1 MDVLLCSSKICEIC
15 DQKVKPLKT
24 GNGCKIC
31 GKNVCD
37 RCGITKTIYPNKE
50 HTGAFPCSAY
60 FCKRC
65 LIDTKDQLYAKASRV
80 SSSDHSSS
88 NLSGSHRSVSPRQ
101 PLRRGSVQNVMHRM
115 PQMQQQQMYGAS
127 ISSASTRTTQASE
140 AESEVFYYSDSHL
153 RVQSPRSSNA
163 STARLTNMSAP
174 PSFSSQSQSNLR
186 ARTDS
191 ISNKQFSRS
200 ASATNGQWTQVKLQ
214 AEAEATAREA
224 NRRHPSRSVAAMP
237 NGGVHQRQNVSSS
250 DSSSGYSDND
260 SDSGSDSDSD
270 LSDIEDESHR
280 ATRPRPISEEAE
292 ECAIIEIPR
301 TKRVQPD
308 PVFQRDN
315 LKYINSFRSERAGSV
330 SSQPPPSQAELS
342 GKALMDRLIQCNLA
356 AEATYLITKHNAHL
370 QQDSSLHANGP

>member
-1 MDVLLCSSKICEIC
+1 M
-15 DQKVKPLKT
+15 
-24 GNGCKIC
+24 
-31 GKNVCD
+31 CD

-88 NLSGSHRSVSPRQ
+88 NLSASHRSVSPRQ
-101 PLRRGSVQNVMHRM
+101 PLRRGSVQNAMHRM
-115 PQMQQQQMYGAS
+115 PQMPQQQQMYGAS
-127 ISSASTRTTQASE
+127 ISSTSTRTTQASE

-174 PSFSSQSQSNLR
+174 PSFSYQSQSNLR

-200 ASATNGQWTQVKLQ
+200 ASATSGQWTQAKLQ
-214 AEAEATAREA
+214 AEAEAAARAA
-224 NRRHPSRSVAAMP
+224 NRRHPSHSVAAMP

-250 DSSSGYSDND
+250 DSSSGSYSD
-260 SDSGSDSDSD
+260 SDSDSDSD
-270 LSDIEDESHR
+270 LSDMEDESR

-301 TKRVQPD
+301 SKRVQPD

-315 LKYINSFRSERAGSV
+315 LKYINSFRSERGVSV
-330 SSQPPPSQAELS
+330 SSQPPPSSSQAGLS

>member
-1 MDVLLCSSKICEIC
+1 MLDAYAWFSLCSSKICEIC
-15 DQKVKPLKT
+15 DQKVKSLKT

-37 RCGITKTIYPNKE
+37 RCGITKTIYPSKE

-88 NLSGSHRSVSPRQ
+88 NLSTSHRSLSPSQ
-101 PLRRGSVQNVMHRM
+101 PVRRGSVQNAMNRM
-115 PQMQQQQMYGAS
+115 PPQMYGAS
-127 ISSASTRTTQASE
+127 ISSTSTRTTQASE
-140 AESEVFYYSDSHL
+140 TGSEVFYYSDSQL

-163 STARLTNMSAP
+163 STARLTNASAGP
-174 PSFSSQSQSNLR
+174 PSFSHQSQPNT
-186 ARTDS
+186 RTRMDS
-191 ISNKQFSRS
+191 INGKQFLRS
-200 ASATNGQWTQVKLQ
+200 ASATNGQWTQAKLQ
-214 AEAEATAREA
+214 AEAEAAARVP
-224 NRRHPSRSVAAMP
+224 NRRHPSHSVSAMP
-237 NGGVHQRQNVSSS
+237 SAGVYQRQNVSSS
-250 DSSSGYSDND
+250 DSSSSY

-270 LSDIEDESHR
+270 LSDMEDEGHR
-280 ATRPRPISEEAE
+280 TTRPRPISEETE

-301 TKRVQPD
+301 TKHVQPD

-315 LKYINSFRSERAGSV
+315 LKYINSFRSERASSM
-330 SSQPPPSQAELS
+330 SSQPQSSSASLS
-342 GKALMDRLIQCNLA
+342 GKDLMDRLIQCNLA

-370 QQDSSLHANGP
+370 HDSTLHANGP